1 MARND
6 VFYLDL
12 LDEEGLTLDLTG
24 GDEMELVIGEAVIS
38 YPVYEWE
45 YEVIPRLN
53 IDQIL
58 ETRNKRMLADVTVHE
73 SPVTVTTNPHGGRT
87 VVIG

>member
-1 MARND
+1 MARD
-6 VFYLDL
+6 DIFYLDL
-12 LDEEGLTLDLTG
+12 LDESGLTLDLDG

-38 YPVYEWE
+38 YPVYEGE

-73 SPVTVTTNPHGGRT
+73 ISVTTTTNPHGGKT

>member
-38 YPVYEWE
+38 YPVYEGE

-73 SPVTVTTNPHGGRT
+73 IPVTVTTNPHGGRT